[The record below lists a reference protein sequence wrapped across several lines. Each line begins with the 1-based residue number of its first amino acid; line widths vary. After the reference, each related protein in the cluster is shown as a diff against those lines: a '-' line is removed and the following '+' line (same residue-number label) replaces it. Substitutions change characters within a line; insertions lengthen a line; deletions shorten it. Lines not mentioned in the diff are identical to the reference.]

1 MIQKLKDLTLP
12 IAIAVGF
19 LFHGF
24 FSKLMPYTPWLI
36 FAMLYFTLNSLD
48 IKRVRVS
55 MLHVSVLFFQVIMG
69 LVVYFILLPVNSI
82 LAQGAMVVV
91 IIPTANS
98 AAVVA
103 AMLGADLSK
112 MVTSTLLTNVAVAV
126 IAPLYISF
134 AGVQGDLP
142 FIQSVWI
149 VLSKVAPMMIV
160 PLIFALLTRRFI
172 PRLAK
177 VFVKHKNISF
187 YLWAVS
193 LTIVIGSTI
202 DSISGMA
209 RSQTGIILWM
219 ALVSLLLCVVQFIYG
234 RWVGKRFGDVVAGGQ
249 SVGQKNTVLA
259 IWMAQTYM
267 APITAVI
274 PALYV
279 LWQNLY
285 NSYQIWQKR
294 RREN

>member
-48 IKRVRVS
+48 VRRVRVS
-55 MLHVSVLFFQVIMG
+55 MLHIYVLAFQVVMG

-112 MVTSTLLTNVAVAV
+112 MVTSTLLTNLAVAV
-126 IAPLYISF
+126 FPPLYLR
-134 AGVQGDLP
+134 VHR
-142 FIQSVWI
+142 
-149 VLSKVAPMMIV
+149 
-160 PLIFALLTRRFI
+160 T
-172 PRLAK
+172 
-177 VFVKHKNISF
+177 
-187 YLWAVS
+187 
-193 LTIVIGSTI
+193 
-202 DSISGMA
+202 
-209 RSQTGIILWM
+209 
-219 ALVSLLLCVVQFIYG
+219 
-234 RWVGKRFGDVVAGGQ
+234 
-249 SVGQKNTVLA
+249 
-259 IWMAQTYM
+259 
-267 APITAVI
+267 
-274 PALYV
+274 
-279 LWQNLY
+279 
-285 NSYQIWQKR
+285 
-294 RREN
+294 